1 MAKTFLFAVF
11 LIVCLIVQASCG
23 AVPPKKETKAPPA
36 VQQPEDIDENDGS
49 DESETPEEQEDA
61 NTDTNGKQDLKNNE
75 EEEAEDESEEEESD
89 EEEEVQENDRPLP
102 FLTCLL
108 FENDSACDGTCSLV
122 GSVYGQ
128 PVSSGTCGEQN
139 DCNCNISRDA
149 TLEDYWNKKFDSG
162 DVLAEILKNK
172 KLSKKVFNV
181 LRTPFRT
188 PQETK
193 SDLKEVLNEKQLQ
206 RIIPKDKTAQKIFL
220 ADGKF
225 DHGALRRYITKNL
238 KSLEVSTEETNFP
251 RALSKALRSAD
262 SFTFYRIHD
271 EIRRSG
277 NKFLNKILTEFM
289 NVRNLSRTAPSAED
303 GDEENL
309 IDLLDAAVIN
319 KLVKLPPRDPSTR
332 RDRVLNLSS
341 SRARGG
347 PGSWFKLRGFRK
359 SEVSKFQQGNR
370 CWNED
375 GYYRVCLSKSGSALG
390 LTWRNNKDVVG
401 VDISMADKNEINQK
415 WYFQNDVVVSLSR
428 KKNGQNVQTWKFGD
442 TVYQVSKNSKGA
454 INGEKWSPEKDE
466 ASLEKYKQQINSWCD
481 ENGYMVGKEN
491 CVIY

>member
-1 MAKTFLFAVF
+1 MAKSFMFAVF
-11 LIVCLIVQASCG
+11 LIGCLIVQASY
-23 AVPPKKETKAPPA
+23 AVPPKT
-36 VQQPEDIDENDGS
+36 QTLED
-49 DESETPEEQEDA
+49 QEDA
-61 NTDTNGKQDLKNNE
+61 NP
-75 EEEAEDESEEEESD
+75 EDE
-89 EEEEVQENDRPLP
+89 VPENDRPLP

-108 FENDSACDGTCSLV
+108 FENDSACEGTCSLI

-128 PVSSGTCGEQN
+128 PVSSGVCGEQH
-139 DCNCNISRDA
+139 DCKCNITPDA
-149 TLEDYWNKKFDSG
+149 TLEDYWNKKFDSA

-188 PQETK
+188 PQETI

-206 RIIPKDKTAQKIFL
+206 SIRPKDKTAQKIFL

-225 DHGALRRYITKNL
+225 DHTAVKKYAAKNL
-238 KSLEVSTEETNFP
+238 KSLQVSTEETNFP

-262 SFTFYRIHD
+262 NFSFYRIHD
-271 EIRRSG
+271 EVRRSG

-454 INGEKWSPEKDE
+454 INGENWSPEKDE
-466 ASLEKYKQQINSWCD
+466 ASLEKYKQQISSWCD
-481 ENGYMVGKEN
+481 ENDYIVGKEN
-491 CVIY
+491 CVIF